1 MRIPRSALWLGA
13 LLCLGTPTS
22 CELFGGS
29 LMNASPEK
37 PVDDRE
43 SYLEQAGGP
52 QTEVDLGATAGGES
66 LLSRFQQ
73 VLKEKE
79 ALERHQEELT
89 DEVKALR
96 QSLRTEQDRCA
107 VQERMRAGAEAE
119 AERLRRIKSDREL
132 KILHLQMQLA
142 NMQSNKIELE
152 IAGIEQQIEQLN
164 AQAATP
170 AAPVGTGR

>member
-1 MRIPRSALWLGA
+1 MRIPESALLLGV
-13 LLCLGTPTS
+13 LLCLGTTTS
-22 CELFGGS
+22 CDFLGGS
-29 LMNASPEK
+29 LMNASPEE

-52 QTEVDLGATAGGES
+52 QTEVDLGAGAGGEN

-73 VLKEKE
+73 VLEEKE
-79 ALERHQEELT
+79 ALERRQKELT
-89 DEVKALR
+89 AEVEALR
-96 QSLRTEQDRCA
+96 QSLRTEQDQCA
-107 VQERMRAGAEAE
+107 VEQRMRVGAEAE
-119 AERLRRIKSDREL
+119 VERLRQIKSDREL

-152 IAGIEQQIEQLN
+152 IAGIERQIEQLN